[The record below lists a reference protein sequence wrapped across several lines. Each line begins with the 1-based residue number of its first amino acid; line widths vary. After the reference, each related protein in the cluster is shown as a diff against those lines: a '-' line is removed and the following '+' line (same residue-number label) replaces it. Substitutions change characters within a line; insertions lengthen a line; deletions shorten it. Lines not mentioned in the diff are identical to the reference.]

1 MKEGDHRKILIVR
14 LSSLGDIVHT
24 IPAQQQIR
32 GHLPK
37 TEIHWLTQP
46 PYDSLLRHTAGITRV
61 WLADTRNWRKRINVL
76 AEIGGLITSLRRQGF
91 DLALDFQ
98 GLMKSAL
105 LARLS
110 GACQVVGF
118 APNRFT
124 EPGAAWFYSTK
135 VPGENG
141 GRRHVI
147 EVNLEL
153 ARLLG
158 CSEAANPLIP
168 LRIPQEAAQ
177 YVKTQLSRLGIDHPI
192 LISPGAGW
200 ETKLWK
206 AENYAHLC
214 SEIHHRLGLPVVLN
228 YGPGEENLI
237 EQVRAAAA
245 PAPIDTFSTDIL
257 ELAALCQQS
266 RLLIGG
272 DTGPLH
278 LAVALGTPTVAIMGP
293 TSPWRNGPFNP
304 DDKVLKRDSSGPD
317 SYKRTGDQLT
327 CTDIP
332 VRDVFDAVVQRLKT

>member
-32 GHLPK
+32 SHLSK

-46 PYDSLLRHTAGITRV
+46 PYDSLLRHTDGITRV
-61 WLADTRNWRKRINVL
+61 WLANTRNWRKRMDVL
-76 AEIGGLITSLRRQGF
+76 SEISGLITSLRQQGF

-110 GACQVVGF
+110 GASQVVGF
-118 APNRFT
+118 ARNRFT
-124 EPGAAWFYSTK
+124 EPGSAWFYSTK
-135 VPGENG
+135 VSGENG
-141 GRRHVI
+141 DRRHVI

-168 LRIPQEAAQ
+168 LRIPQETAQ
-177 YVKTQLSRLGIDHPI
+177 YVETQLCRIGIDHPI

-200 ETKLWK
+200 ETKLWR

-214 SEIHHRLGLPVVLN
+214 SEINHRLGLPVVFN
-228 YGPGEENLI
+228 YGPGEESLI
-237 EQVRAAAA
+237 EQVRAAA
-245 PAPIDTFSTDIL
+245 PVPIETFPTNIL

-278 LAVALGTPTVAIMGP
+278 LAVALGVPTVAIMGP

-304 DDKVLKRDSSGPD
+304 DDKVLKRDSSDPD
-317 SYKRTGDQLT
+317 SYKRTGAQLT

-332 VRDVFDAVVQRLKT
+332 VQDVFDAVVERLKT